1 MESPQPR
8 GTSGEDLKRKAR
20 PVGARQIKLMP
31 EIKMDKKKLTL
42 TGTTINVVERN
53 SFLRITIMPGKVYV
67 LHQSPACTGYY
78 LHY

>member
-1 MESPQPR
+1 
-8 GTSGEDLKRKAR
+8 
-20 PVGARQIKLMP
+20 MP

-42 TGTTINVVERN
+42 TGTTINIVERN

-67 LHQSPACTGYY
+67 LDQSPACTGYY